1 MRSQFSVISYQFS
14 GRRISCLSLLFMIL
28 FFMSSSIKAQSDDLQ
43 IVATTSFIK
52 DLTQNIAGDKHQVVS
67 LMPTGGDPHIYDPV
81 PQDAKTLADADL
93 ILKNG
98 LLLEG
103 WLDKLINNSG
113 TKGKI
118 VSVSDGVD
126 AIKNEAYHGAPDP
139 HAWMSI
145 PNAIIYI
152 NNITQALIEVDS
164 INEAYYRENFQRY
177 KKELEELDQ
186 YIFDEIS
193 RIPEEHR
200 LLLTSHDAFRYYGNR
215 YGLEVNSILGTS
227 TDADVRI
234 EDINKLIGVIEESGV
249 PCIFIE
255 STINPKLM
263 EQIAQDNT
271 IVIGGKLFAD
281 SLGDEFSGA
290 DSYYNMIMQNTDRI
304 VAGLMGESSVAGMQ
318 QDFLIFIIVIFL
330 LFILSFIVV
339 ARKVR
344 TKQSNIK
351 ELTNYAI
358 EIKGLTVSYDRKTA
372 LANIFIT
379 IEPGRLYGVVGPNG
393 AGKST
398 LFKALLGLIPV
409 DEGKI
414 SINGIFISQLRKH
427 IAYIP
432 QKEEIDWQFPATVYD
447 VVLMGRY
454 PHKKTFERISKEDL
468 RITEEVLQSVG
479 ISELRNKQI
488 GELSGGQQQRV
499 FLARALCQQGDI
511 YLFDE
516 PFVGVDITTEE
527 KIIDIL
533 KDLASKG
540 KTILVIHHDL
550 AKVDE
555 YFTHLIMLNQRLVA
569 TGETATIFTTE
580 NIRKTYTGQ
589 HTIMQETEQYV

>member
-1 MRSQFSVISYQFS
+1 MKLVKRIAFSAVI
-14 GRRISCLSLLFMIL
+14 ILWLLLATTLTAF
-28 FFMSSSIKAQSDDLQ
+28 AQDLQ

-52 DLTQNIAGDKHQVVS
+52 DLAQNIAGDKHQVVS
-67 LMPTGGDPHIYDPV
+67 LMPIGSDPHIYDAV

-113 TKGKI
+113 TDGKI
-118 VSVSDGVD
+118 ISVSDGVD

-139 HAWMSI
+139 HAWMSV

-152 NNITQALIEVDS
+152 NNITQVLIEVDS
-164 INEAYYRENFQRY
+164 VNEEYYRENFQRY
-177 KKELEELDQ
+177 KKQLEELDQ
-186 YIFDEIS
+186 YIFDQIS

-215 YGLEVNSILGTS
+215 YGLKVNSILGTS

-249 PCIFIE
+249 PCIFVE

-290 DSYYNMIMQNTDRI
+290 DSYYNMLKQNTDRI
-304 VAGLMGESSVAGMQ
+304 VAGLTGKSSVAGMK
-318 QDFLIFIIVIFL
+318 QDFLIFIIVIFG
-330 LFILSFIVV
+330 LFILSFVVV
-339 ARKVR
+339 ARRVR
-344 TKQSNIK
+344 TKQSDIA
-351 ELTNYAI
+351 ELNNYAI

-379 IEPGRLYGVVGPNG
+379 VEPGRLYGVIGPNG

-398 LFKALLGLIPV
+398 LFKALLGLIAV

-414 SINGIFISQLRKH
+414 SINGISISQLLKH

-432 QKEEIDWQFPATVYD
+432 QKEEIDWEFPATVYD

-454 PHKKTFERISKEDL
+454 PHKKTFERISKQDTGIAAEAMRQVGIADL
-468 RITEEVLQSVG
+468 RH
-479 ISELRNKQI
+479 KQI

-499 FLARALCQQGDI
+499 FLARALCQQADI

-516 PFVGVDITTEE
+516 PFVGVDVTTEE

-533 KDLASKG
+533 KELASKG
-540 KTILVIHHDL
+540 KTILVIHHNL

-555 YFTHLIMLNQRLVA
+555 YFTHIIMLNQRLVA
-569 TGETATIFTTE
+569 TGETTKIFTDE

-589 HTIMQETEQYV
+589 HTIMQEAEQYV